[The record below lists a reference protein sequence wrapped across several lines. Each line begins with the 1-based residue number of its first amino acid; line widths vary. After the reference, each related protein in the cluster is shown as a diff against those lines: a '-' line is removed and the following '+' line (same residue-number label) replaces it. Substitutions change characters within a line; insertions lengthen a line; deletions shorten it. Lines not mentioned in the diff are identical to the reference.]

1 MKKSNLNWGCKDKLK
16 KKVQIVT
23 GFNFKKNSRNKK
35 QFSQCHIITPS
46 NSNNKISYFTNPNTE
61 RLSSGK
67 MKFKYSFIPH
77 FAKMP
82 HLNKEMINSL
92 LSKTINSSLYCNGYY
107 SKTEYNTTQS
117 SKGYS
122 QIQTNYTEDGLPFKN
137 LKKNHK
143 TMKPIFTT
151 AFSSD
156 HSSLPITSHKSTDNS
171 KPSSSIPQLLLM
183 NSNKLILA
191 NIQQSQKKSIIQLR
205 SRETKDINFQ
215 LNKKDTELN
224 NKFLEK
230 TTVRR
235 ASLVD
240 RFTFKVANPDG
251 VIEDYITEQ
260 DKPGDKYKRFK
271 SQLVKGK
278 NKVYKLLYDVKKTQI
293 LAETMLN
300 VYVTKIK
307 GIKYK
312 YAS

>member
-1 MKKSNLNWGCKDKLK
+1 MKKSNLNSGCKDKLK
-16 KKVQIVT
+16 KKVQIVN

-35 QFSQCHIITPS
+35 KFSQIITPS
-46 NSNNKISYFTNPNTE
+46 NSNKKITYSTNPNTE

-67 MKFKYSFIPH
+67 MKFKYSFIS
-77 FAKMP
+77 KMP
-82 HLNKEMINSL
+82 HLNQKMISSL
-92 LSKTINSSLYCNGYY
+92 LSKTIDSSLYCKGYY

-117 SKGYS
+117 SNGYS
-122 QIQTNYTEDGLPFKN
+122 QIQTNYTEDSLPVRN

-151 AFSSD
+151 TLSSD

>member
-1 MKKSNLNWGCKDKLK
+1 MKKSNLNSGCKDKLK
-16 KKVQIVT
+16 KKVQIVN
-23 GFNFKKNSRNKK
+23 GFNFKKNIRNKK
-35 QFSQCHIITPS
+35 KFSQIITPS
-46 NSNNKISYFTNPNTE
+46 NSNKKITYSTNPNTE

-67 MKFKYSFIPH
+67 MKFKYSFIS
-77 FAKMP
+77 KMP
-82 HLNKEMINSL
+82 HLNQKMISSL
-92 LSKTINSSLYCNGYY
+92 LSKTIDSSLYCKGYY

-117 SKGYS
+117 SNGYS
-122 QIQTNYTEDGLPFKN
+122 QIQTNYTEDSLPVRN

-151 AFSSD
+151 ALSSD

-230 TTVRR
+230 TTVKR

>member
-1 MKKSNLNWGCKDKLK
+1 MKKSNLNSGCKDKLK
-16 KKVQIVT
+16 KKVQIVN
-23 GFNFKKNSRNKK
+23 GFNFKKNSRKK
-35 QFSQCHIITPS
+35 KKFSQIITPS
-46 NSNNKISYFTNPNTE
+46 NSNKKITYSTNPNTE

-67 MKFKYSFIPH
+67 MKFKYSFIS
-77 FAKMP
+77 KMP
-82 HLNKEMINSL
+82 HLNQKMISSL
-92 LSKTINSSLYCNGYY
+92 LSKTIDSSLYCKGYY

-117 SKGYS
+117 SNGYS
-122 QIQTNYTEDGLPFKN
+122 QIQTNYTEDSLPVRN

-151 AFSSD
+151 ALSSD

-230 TTVRR
+230 TTVKR

>member
-1 MKKSNLNWGCKDKLK
+1 MKKSNLNSGCKDKLK
-16 KKVQIVT
+16 KKVQIVN

-35 QFSQCHIITPS
+35 KFSQIITPS
-46 NSNNKISYFTNPNTE
+46 NSNKKITYSTNPNTE

-67 MKFKYSFIPH
+67 MKFKYSFIS
-77 FAKMP
+77 KMP
-82 HLNKEMINSL
+82 HLNQKMISSL
-92 LSKTINSSLYCNGYY
+92 LSKTIDSSLYCKGYY

-117 SKGYS
+117 SNGYS
-122 QIQTNYTEDGLPFKN
+122 QIQTNYTEDSLPVRN

-151 AFSSD
+151 ALSSE
-156 HSSLPITSHKSTDNS
+156 HSYLPITSHKSTDNS

-230 TTVRR
+230 TTVKR

>member
-1 MKKSNLNWGCKDKLK
+1 MKKSNLNSGCKDKLK
-16 KKVQIVT
+16 KKVQIVN
-23 GFNFKKNSRNKK
+23 GFNFKKNSRNKNK
-35 QFSQCHIITPS
+35 FSQIITPS
-46 NSNNKISYFTNPNTE
+46 NSNKKITYSTNPNTE

-67 MKFKYSFIPH
+67 MKFKYSFIS
-77 FAKMP
+77 KMP
-82 HLNKEMINSL
+82 HLNQKMISSL
-92 LSKTINSSLYCNGYY
+92 LSKTIDSSLYCKGYY

-117 SKGYS
+117 SNGYS
-122 QIQTNYTEDGLPFKN
+122 QIQTNYTEDSLPVRN

-151 AFSSD
+151 TLSSD

>member
-1 MKKSNLNWGCKDKLK
+1 MKKSNLNSGCKDKLK
-16 KKVQIVT
+16 KKVQIVN
-23 GFNFKKNSRNKK
+23 GFNFKKNIRNKK
-35 QFSQCHIITPS
+35 KFSQIITPS
-46 NSNNKISYFTNPNTE
+46 NSNKKITYSTNPNTE

-67 MKFKYSFIPH
+67 MKFKYSFIS
-77 FAKMP
+77 KMP
-82 HLNKEMINSL
+82 HLNQKMISSL
-92 LSKTINSSLYCNGYY
+92 LSKTIDSSLYCKGYY

-117 SKGYS
+117 SNGYS
-122 QIQTNYTEDGLPFKN
+122 QIQTNYTEDSLPVRN

-230 TTVRR
+230 TTVKR

>member
-1 MKKSNLNWGCKDKLK
+1 MKKSNLNSGCKDKLK
-16 KKVQIVT
+16 KKVQIVN

-35 QFSQCHIITPS
+35 KFSQIITPS
-46 NSNNKISYFTNPNTE
+46 NLNKKITYSTNPNTE

-67 MKFKYSFIPH
+67 MKFKYSFIS
-77 FAKMP
+77 KMP
-82 HLNKEMINSL
+82 HLNQKMISSL
-92 LSKTINSSLYCNGYY
+92 LSKTIDSSLYCKGYY

-117 SKGYS
+117 SNGYS
-122 QIQTNYTEDGLPFKN
+122 QIQTNYTEDSLPVRN

-151 AFSSD
+151 ILSSD

-230 TTVRR
+230 TTVKR

>member
-1 MKKSNLNWGCKDKLK
+1 MKKSNLNSGCKDKLK
-16 KKVQIVT
+16 KKVQIVN

-35 QFSQCHIITPS
+35 KFSQIITPS
-46 NSNNKISYFTNPNTE
+46 NSNKKITYSTNPNTE

-67 MKFKYSFIPH
+67 MKFKYSFIS
-77 FAKMP
+77 KMP
-82 HLNKEMINSL
+82 HLNQKMISSL
-92 LSKTINSSLYCNGYY
+92 LSKTIDSSLYCKGYY

-117 SKGYS
+117 SNGYS
-122 QIQTNYTEDGLPFKN
+122 QIQTNYTEDSLPVRN

-151 AFSSD
+151 TLSSD

-171 KPSSSIPQLLLM
+171 KPSSSIPQLFLM

>member
-1 MKKSNLNWGCKDKLK
+1 MKKSNLNSGCKDKLK
-16 KKVQIVT
+16 KKVQIVN

-35 QFSQCHIITPS
+35 KFSQIITPS
-46 NSNNKISYFTNPNTE
+46 NSNKKITYSTNPNTE

-67 MKFKYSFIPH
+67 MKFKYSFIS
-77 FAKMP
+77 KMP
-82 HLNKEMINSL
+82 YLNQKMISSL
-92 LSKTINSSLYCNGYY
+92 LSKNIDSSLYCKGYY

-117 SKGYS
+117 SNGYS
-122 QIQTNYTEDGLPFKN
+122 QIQTNYTEDSLPVRN

-151 AFSSD
+151 TLSSD

-230 TTVRR
+230 TTVKR

-300 VYVTKIK
+300 VYVTKIR

>member
-1 MKKSNLNWGCKDKLK
+1 MKKSHLNSGCKDKLK
-16 KKVQIVT
+16 KKVQIVN

-35 QFSQCHIITPS
+35 KFSQIITPS
-46 NSNNKISYFTNPNTE
+46 NSNKKITYSTNPNTE

-67 MKFKYSFIPH
+67 MKFKYSFIS
-77 FAKMP
+77 KMP
-82 HLNKEMINSL
+82 HLNQKMISSL
-92 LSKTINSSLYCNGYY
+92 LSKTIDSSLYCKGYY

-117 SKGYS
+117 SNGYS
-122 QIQTNYTEDGLPFKN
+122 QIQTNYTEDSLPVRN

-151 AFSSD
+151 ALSSD

>member
-1 MKKSNLNWGCKDKLK
+1 MKKSNLNSGCKDKLK
-16 KKVQIVT
+16 KKVQIVN

-35 QFSQCHIITPS
+35 KFSQIITPS
-46 NSNNKISYFTNPNTE
+46 NSNKKITYSTNPNTE

-67 MKFKYSFIPH
+67 MKFKYSFIS
-77 FAKMP
+77 KMP
-82 HLNKEMINSL
+82 HLNQKMISSL
-92 LSKTINSSLYCNGYY
+92 LSKNIDSSLYCKGYY

-117 SKGYS
+117 SNGYS
-122 QIQTNYTEDGLPFKN
+122 QIQTNYTEDSLPVRN

-151 AFSSD
+151 ALSSD

-230 TTVRR
+230 TTVKR

>member
-1 MKKSNLNWGCKDKLK
+1 MKKSNLNSGCKDKLK
-16 KKVQIVT
+16 KKVQIVN

-35 QFSQCHIITPS
+35 KLYQIITPS
-46 NSNNKISYFTNPNTE
+46 NTYSTNPNTE

-67 MKFKYSFIPH
+67 MKFKYSFIS
-77 FAKMP
+77 KMP
-82 HLNKEMINSL
+82 HLNQKMISSL
-92 LSKTINSSLYCNGYY
+92 LSKNIDSSLYCKGYY

-117 SKGYS
+117 SNGYS
-122 QIQTNYTEDGLPFKN
+122 QIQTNYTEDSLPVRN

-151 AFSSD
+151 ALSSD

>member
-1 MKKSNLNWGCKDKLK
+1 MKKSNLNSGCKDKLK
-16 KKVQIVT
+16 KKVQIVN

-35 QFSQCHIITPS
+35 KFSQIITPS
-46 NSNNKISYFTNPNTE
+46 NSNKKITYSTNPNTE

-67 MKFKYSFIPH
+67 MKFKYSFIS
-77 FAKMP
+77 KMP
-82 HLNKEMINSL
+82 HLNQKMISSL
-92 LSKTINSSLYCNGYY
+92 LSKTIDSSLYCKGYY

-117 SKGYS
+117 SNGYS
-122 QIQTNYTEDGLPFKN
+122 QIQTNCTEDSLPVRN

-151 AFSSD
+151 ALSSD

>member
-1 MKKSNLNWGCKDKLK
+1 MKKSNLNSGCKDKLK
-16 KKVQIVT
+16 KKVQIVN

-35 QFSQCHIITPS
+35 KFSQIITPS
-46 NSNNKISYFTNPNTE
+46 NSNKKITYSTNPNTE

-67 MKFKYSFIPH
+67 MKFKYSFIS
-77 FAKMP
+77 KMP
-82 HLNKEMINSL
+82 HLNQKMISSL
-92 LSKTINSSLYCNGYY
+92 LSKTIDSSLYCKGYY

-117 SKGYS
+117 SNGYS
-122 QIQTNYTEDGLPFKN
+122 QIQTNYTEDSLPVRN

-151 AFSSD
+151 ALSSD
-156 HSSLPITSHKSTDNS
+156 QSSLPITSHKSTDNS

>member
-1 MKKSNLNWGCKDKLK
+1 MKKSNLNSGCKDKLK
-16 KKVQIVT
+16 KKVQIVN

-35 QFSQCHIITPS
+35 KFSQIITPS
-46 NSNNKISYFTNPNTE
+46 NSNKKITYSTNPNTE

-67 MKFKYSFIPH
+67 MKFKYSFIS
-77 FAKMP
+77 KMP
-82 HLNKEMINSL
+82 HLNQKMISSL
-92 LSKTINSSLYCNGYY
+92 LSKTIDSSLYCKGYY

-117 SKGYS
+117 SNGYS
-122 QIQTNYTEDGLPFKN
+122 QIQTNYTEDSLPVRN

-151 AFSSD
+151 ALSSE
-156 HSSLPITSHKSTDNS
+156 HSYLPITGHKSTDNS

-230 TTVRR
+230 TTVKR

>member
-1 MKKSNLNWGCKDKLK
+1 MKKSNLNSGCKDKLK
-16 KKVQIVT
+16 KKVQIVN

-35 QFSQCHIITPS
+35 KFSQIITPS
-46 NSNNKISYFTNPNTE
+46 NSNKKITYSTNPNTE

-67 MKFKYSFIPH
+67 MKFKYSFIN
-77 FAKMP
+77 KMP
-82 HLNKEMINSL
+82 HLNQKMISSL
-92 LSKTINSSLYCNGYY
+92 LSKTIDSSLYCKGYY

-117 SKGYS
+117 SNGYS
-122 QIQTNYTEDGLPFKN
+122 QIQTNYTEDSLPVRN

-151 AFSSD
+151 TLSSD

>member
-1 MKKSNLNWGCKDKLK
+1 MEKSNLNSHSKEKQK
-16 KKVQIVT
+16 KKVKIVT
-23 GFNFKKNSRNKK
+23 GFNVNKNSRNKK
-35 QFSQCHIITPS
+35 KFPQNNIITPS
-46 NSNNKISYFTNPNTE
+46 NSNKRIQYSTNVNTE

-77 FAKMP
+77 ISKMP
-82 HLNKEMINSL
+82 HLNKDMINSL
-92 LSKTINSSLYCNGYY
+92 LSKTIDSSHYCKGYY
-107 SKTEYNTTQS
+107 SNTEYNITQS
-117 SKGYS
+117 SNGYS
-122 QIQTNYTEDGLPFKN
+122 QIQTNCTEYSIPARN
-137 LKKNHK
+137 LKKNHM
-143 TMKPIFTT
+143 TMKPIFRT
-151 AFSSD
+151 ALSSD
-156 HSSLPITSHKSTDNS
+156 RSSMLITTHKSTDNS

-191 NIQQSQKKSIIQLR
+191 NIGQSQRKSIIQLR
-205 SRETKDINFQ
+205 SKDSKDITQ
-215 LNKKDTELN
+215 LNKKDKESN

-230 TTVRR
+230 TTVKR

-271 SQLVKGK
+271 SQLLKGK
-278 NKVYKLLYDVKKTQI
+278 NRVYRLLYDVKKTQI

-312 YAS
+312 YKT

>member
-1 MKKSNLNWGCKDKLK
+1 
-16 KKVQIVT
+16 
-23 GFNFKKNSRNKK
+23 
-35 QFSQCHIITPS
+35 
-46 NSNNKISYFTNPNTE
+46 
-61 RLSSGK
+61 
-67 MKFKYSFIPH
+67 
-77 FAKMP
+77 
-82 HLNKEMINSL
+82 
-92 LSKTINSSLYCNGYY
+92 
-107 SKTEYNTTQS
+107 
-117 SKGYS
+117 
-122 QIQTNYTEDGLPFKN
+122 
-137 LKKNHK
+137 
-143 TMKPIFTT
+143 MKPIFTT
-151 AFSSD
+151 TLSSD

>member
-1 MKKSNLNWGCKDKLK
+1 MKKSNLNSGCKDKLK
-16 KKVQIVT
+16 KKVQIVN

-35 QFSQCHIITPS
+35 KFSQIITPS
-46 NSNNKISYFTNPNTE
+46 NSNKKITYSTNPNTE

-67 MKFKYSFIPH
+67 MKFKYSFIN
-77 FAKMP
+77 KMP
-82 HLNKEMINSL
+82 HLNQKMISSL
-92 LSKTINSSLYCNGYY
+92 LSKTIDSSLYCKGYY

-117 SKGYS
+117 SNGYS
-122 QIQTNYTEDGLPFKN
+122 QIQTNYTEDSLPVRN

-151 AFSSD
+151 TLSSD

-230 TTVRR
+230 TTVKR

-251 VIEDYITEQ
+251 VIEDYITEE

-271 SQLVKGK
+271 SELVKGK

-307 GIKYK
+307 GSKYK

>member
-1 MKKSNLNWGCKDKLK
+1 MKKSNLNSGCKDKLK
-16 KKVQIVT
+16 KKVQIVN

-35 QFSQCHIITPS
+35 KFSQIITPS
-46 NSNNKISYFTNPNTE
+46 NSNKKITYSTNPNTE

-67 MKFKYSFIPH
+67 MKFKYSFIS
-77 FAKMP
+77 KMP
-82 HLNKEMINSL
+82 HLNQKMISSL
-92 LSKTINSSLYCNGYY
+92 LSKTIDSSLYCKGYY

-117 SKGYS
+117 SNGYS
-122 QIQTNYTEDGLPFKN
+122 QIQTNYTEDSLPVRN

-151 AFSSD
+151 TLSSD
-156 HSSLPITSHKSTDNS
+156 HSSLPITSHKSPDNS
-171 KPSSSIPQLLLM
+171 KPSSSIPQLFLM

>member
-1 MKKSNLNWGCKDKLK
+1 MKKSNLNSGCKDKLK
-16 KKVQIVT
+16 KKVQIVN

-35 QFSQCHIITPS
+35 KFSQIITPL
-46 NSNNKISYFTNPNTE
+46 NSNKKITYSTNPNTE

-67 MKFKYSFIPH
+67 MKFKYSFIS
-77 FAKMP
+77 KMP
-82 HLNKEMINSL
+82 HLNQKMISSL
-92 LSKTINSSLYCNGYY
+92 LSKTIDSSLYCKGYY

-117 SKGYS
+117 SNGYS
-122 QIQTNYTEDGLPFKN
+122 QIQTNYTEDSLPVRN

-151 AFSSD
+151 ALSSD